1 MSNFASSALSFI
13 YIGILMMLSAELP
26 TMLLSLLLLLCL
38 WNLLLANKG
47 LTRPAML
54 ATNLLAAALL
64 AVLFITVNLKQS
76 VLLFVIMLLQ
86 ASILKL
92 LQAES
97 AKQQQTVIVLT
108 FFSISTVFL
117 YQQSL
122 YSTLL
127 VGVFFVTLTIALASL
142 NGLPTTRLAM
152 RKSIYSLCIAVPL
165 AALMLVFVPKMPAF
179 WQLPGANTAKTGL
192 NERVDPFDIASLA
205 KSDELVFRAEFNDDQ
220 AAPPYYWRAML
231 HTSFDGKAWVKEKA
245 PAYERQ
251 NIDWPAYTGSAQI
264 YLEKSANPWLYTL
277 GDGVS
282 PAADV
287 RNINDGLL
295 LRQDP
300 SASNFKYPLR
310 YRPQLP
316 AALSQYEYRYYTQ
329 LPLQGNP
336 LARNLAK
343 RLLAKSDNV
352 DAFISE
358 LYEHYRYQG
367 FTYTLT
373 PTPITGSN
381 SLDIFLTQT
390 QRGFC
395 GHYASVSAF
404 MMRSVGIP
412 ARLVSGYLGGENV
425 GDSNYL
431 SVYQYDAHA
440 WVEYHDGEQ
449 WQRFDATSVVAPER
463 LNGSLSQVDQLQ
475 QEFRA
480 NLDLGLL
487 QLSGFKSLNWLRI
500 QLEKIDYRWTKW
512 VLGFDQEK
520 QNNFLKELLG
530 SQFAQYSMALVVIGI
545 ALVLF
550 VILILSSRHRK
561 VQLTFSA
568 KQLAKLF
575 NAADNSSL
583 LSPEQLTPVAQL
595 NYLATHT
602 PRLKTQMEQISRFY
616 IQATYEQKPLT
627 KKQRS
632 EFRKVVNK
640 SIKIIG

>member
-1 MSNFASSALSFI
+1 MTNFASSALSFI
-13 YIGILMMLSAELP
+13 YIGIIMLLANELP

-38 WNLLLANKG
+38 WNLLMASKG
-47 LTRPAML
+47 LTRPATL
-54 ATNLLAAALL
+54 ITNILAAALL
-64 AVLFITVNLKQS
+64 AVLFITVDLKQS
-76 VLLFVIMLLQ
+76 VLLFVTMLLQ

-92 LQAES
+92 LQAGN

-127 VGVFFVTLTIALASL
+127 VGLFFITLTIALASL
-142 NGLPTTRLAM
+142 NGLPTTRLAT
-152 RKSIYSLCIAVPL
+152 RKSIYSLSIAVPL

-179 WQLPGANTAKTGL
+179 WQLPGANSAKTGL
-192 NERVDPFDIASLA
+192 NERIDPFDIASLA
-205 KSDELVFRAEFNDDQ
+205 KSDELVFRAEFNDTQ

-231 HTSFDGKAWVKEKA
+231 HTSFDGKAWVKEQG
-245 PAYERQ
+245 PAQVRQ
-251 NIDWPAYTGSAQI
+251 DIDWPAYSGSAQI
-264 YLEKSANPWLYTL
+264 YLEKSANRWLYTL

-282 PAADV
+282 RASEV
-287 RNINDGLL
+287 RNLYDGLL
-295 LRQDP
+295 QRKDP
-300 SASNFKYPLR
+300 SASSFKYPLR

-316 AALSQYEYRYYTQ
+316 ATLSRYEYQFYTQ
-329 LPLQGNP
+329 LPQQGNP
-336 LARNLAK
+336 HARRLAK
-343 RLLAKSDNV
+343 RLGASSK
-352 DAFISE
+352 DAEAFASE
-358 LYEHYRYQG
+358 LYGYYRNQG

-373 PTPITGSN
+373 PTPITGSDT
-381 SLDIFLTQT
+381 LDIFLTQT

-412 ARLVSGYLGGENV
+412 ARVVSGYLGGENV
-425 GDSNYL
+425 GGSNYL

-440 WVEYHDGEQ
+440 WVEYHDGER

-480 NLDLGLL
+480 NLELGLL
-487 QLSGFKSLNWLRI
+487 QLSNFESLNWLRI
-500 QLEKIDYRWTKW
+500 QLEKIDYTWTKW

-520 QNNFLKELLG
+520 QNNLLKGLLG
-530 SQFAQYSMALVVIGI
+530 SQFAQYSMALVVIVI

-550 VILILSSRHRK
+550 IVLMLSSRQRK
-561 VQLTFSA
+561 VQLSFGAT
-568 KQLAKLF
+568 QLAKLF
-575 NAADNSSL
+575 NAADASAL
-583 LSPEQLTPVAQL
+583 LSPQQLTPVAQL
-595 NYLATHT
+595 AYLATHT
-602 PRLKTQMEQISRFY
+602 PKLKAQMEQISRLY
-616 IQATYEQKPLT
+616 VQATYKQKPLT
-627 KKQRS
+627 NKQRL
-632 EFRKVVNK
+632 ELKKLVNQ